1 MHKRM
6 AALVVALTGAAL
18 MIGGCAA
25 VDNPSTAGYAMPG
38 TTSPSPSMGASGA
51 PGETNYD
58 WPTSGVR

>member
-6 AALVVALTGAAL
+6 AALVVALAGAAL

-38 TTSPSPSMGASGA
+38 TTSPSTGASGA

-58 WPTSGVR
+58 WPASSAR